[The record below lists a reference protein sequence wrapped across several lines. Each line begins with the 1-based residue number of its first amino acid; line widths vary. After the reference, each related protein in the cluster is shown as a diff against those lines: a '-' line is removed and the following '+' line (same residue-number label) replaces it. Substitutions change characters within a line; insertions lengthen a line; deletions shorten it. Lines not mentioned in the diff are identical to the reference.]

1 MPKLVKFL
9 VFHAGI
15 GFAIALASVL
25 AIFFYDI
32 SHLRSLILTSDMK
45 WLAAAVLIILMTITL
60 GSVTMGI
67 AVMRLP
73 YGEGDGSS
81 GPGLRQH
88 ALTDRLLGLWLIR
101 SEPVRVKAPGHMHT
115 R

>member
-15 GFAIALASVL
+15 GFAIALTSVL

-32 SHLRSLILTSDMK
+32 SHLRTLIMSSDVK

-73 YGEGDGSS
+73 YCKGDGSS
-81 GPGLRQH
+81 GRGLRQH
-88 ALTDRLLGLWLIR
+88 ALTDRVLGLWLIR
-101 SEPVRVKAPGHMHT
+101 GEPALARARRPNH
-115 R
+115 